1 MSENLKKLRKERPEI
16 TTYPEQYRRS
26 MRKIVET
33 ARQKYE
39 PYNTLSG
46 IANIEELERKV
57 AEARKEEERL
67 NEELRKINEEMRRSE
82 AELLKRTEPQLREF
96 RKRWERLLQDEEKA
110 IKEYEEMIIIAKL
123 AELDYEVFERI
134 LRDEKEHLRLL
145 KTFY

>member
-46 IANIEELERKV
+46 MANIEELERKV

-67 NEELRKINEEMRRSE
+67 KGQKRLVEEEQKRIVKQIINVMDAKRGDEARDASEYFNLARKFAIIPSAAEIFQELSE
-82 AELLKRTEPQLREF
+82 AEDSHQKKLRATADELERKLK
-96 RKRWERLLQDEEKA
+96 
-110 IKEYEEMIIIAKL
+110 
-123 AELDYEVFERI
+123 EVS
-134 LRDEKEHLRLL
+134 
-145 KTFY
+145 